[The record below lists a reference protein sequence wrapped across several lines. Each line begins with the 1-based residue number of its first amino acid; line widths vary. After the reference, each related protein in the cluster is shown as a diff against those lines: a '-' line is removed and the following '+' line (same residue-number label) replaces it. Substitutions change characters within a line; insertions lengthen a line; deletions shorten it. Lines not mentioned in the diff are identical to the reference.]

1 MGAWVRPMKRGV
13 PVDVPVLIALALLT
27 VIAILGM
34 KLADRPVVTTGPCT
48 MLGIAEL
55 ADHPGAP
62 FLVIDCDGY
71 QFGVPAVLP

>member
-1 MGAWVRPMKRGV
+1 MKRL
-13 PVDVPVLIALALLT
+13 PHLEALIAVALLALAT
-27 VIAILGM
+27 IIILGM
-34 KLADRPVVTTGPCT
+34 KLADRPVVTAGPCT

-55 ADHPGAP
+55 AEHPGAP